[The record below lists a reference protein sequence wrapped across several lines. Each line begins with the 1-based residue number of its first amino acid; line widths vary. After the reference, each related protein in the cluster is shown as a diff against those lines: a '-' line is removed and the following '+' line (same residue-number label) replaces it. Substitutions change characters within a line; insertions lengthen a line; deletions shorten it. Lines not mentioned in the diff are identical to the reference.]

1 MRAKYSEAT
10 LADLYDELMKLADFR
25 VAHKKN
31 NRAVAF
37 AYGFEDIL
45 DDESAIVV
53 APLLKLYQSLS
64 TTAEAF

>member
-1 MRAKYSEAT
+1 MRAKYSEST
-10 LADLYDELMKLADFR
+10 LVDLYDELMMLADFR

-45 DDESAIVV
+45 DDELAVVV
-53 APLLKLYQSLS
+53 ALLKLYQSFN
-64 TTAEAF
+64 EGNYQ